1 MICQVSR
8 IGAIIMNEVQ
18 LINIDN
24 WNVVLCDFRPK
35 DLSKQ
40 PELSNVTD
48 GADHEPSECKRL
60 KFNE

>member
-1 MICQVSR
+1 
-8 IGAIIMNEVQ
+8 MNEVQ

-35 DLSKQ
+35 DISNQ
-40 PELSNVTD
+40 RELSNVTD

-60 KFNE
+60 KLNE

>member
-8 IGAIIMNEVQ
+8 AGAILMNEAQ
-18 LINIDN
+18 LIYIND
-24 WNVVLCDFRPK
+24 WNVVLYDFRPK

-60 KFNE
+60 KLNE